1 LLEGKGKGKEKGETG
16 GEVFLTPEEMLQA
29 EKDRDEEKR
38 RQLLAK
44 ERRMTERELDEARKR
59 EDARL
64 AGELGRELG
73 RKAVKAKVDH
83 RNYAVR
89 SIRSAKQVGRDLN
102 KEVMADSVKGA
113 EGMEGFLTDDER
125 WLRNYSIH
133 SVKRGV
139 NVSCSFNPRSGLC
152 YTCLGEPHRA
162 WESDGVPVAV
172 VLADQSFPANVP
184 SADGGECLRVM
195 RVEDGSLHELTSELL
210 QVLKRNMVIPGMVI
224 MLGSLSQLGKCGEWI
239 KNRNL
244 LLPFV
249 SVSGV
254 GSHTLR
260 SLLEFLNWVD
270 NLQDPEME
278 LLRGVRRQYVAEFL
292 SPVEG
297 GQQWAG
303 ERQNMMLP
311 ISLYGEGVMLYKS
324 REWGPLPRELRPVS
338 EDEEAEWLGKLS
350 TAMGREVNISL
361 ATTVASGRTLSAVR
375 SLEEDGGQMIYKV
388 ASDSNAAR
396 TVVAL
401 TRKGVAAEKFG
412 QRGWSLSVEKDVQEL
427 VSALK
432 DADMSKQVLVFH
444 CMDNGSFFSM
454 DRCGGSSLPKKKNN
468 AYHITGKLVVA
479 SGYALELMVEQMA
492 HIVKEGKVGTAVVIT
507 PMPRYLDPCC
517 IEHGAGK
524 TEDQLEEERGK
535 LLKAVWNLKREVF
548 QLLAKL
554 HWRGLCRDACRD
566 PGNLNRLASPLGRA
580 PLLLIRRT
588 WV

>member
-1 LLEGKGKGKEKGETG
+1 MLEGKGKGKEKGETG